1 MEGRRKYSYRIK
13 MQAVRK
19 ARKDTHTGKKA
30 HFFYRISRKE
40 GNKGNK
46 KRRGKEE
53 RRQGCR
59 KNNGGKNHPETRRCP
74 MAAGCSPKMT
84 GFFNSSSFKTAGR
97 TKRNGRNGFL
107 EIHCLTNQPIRKKHQ
122 TKKTEASISHTPWRF
137 NPNTK
142 ENKKNA

>member
-1 MEGRRKYSYRIK
+1 MEGRGKYSYRIK

-19 ARKDTHTGKKA
+19 ARKDAHIGKKA
-30 HFFYRISRKE
+30 HFFYRINRKE

-46 KRRGKEE
+46 
-53 RRQGCR
+53 
-59 KNNGGKNHPETRRCP
+59 NGGEKKKEGKNAEKTAEGKIIRRHGDTP
-74 MAAGCSPKMT
+74 MVAGCSPKMT
-84 GFFNSSSFKTAGR
+84 GFFNSSPFKTAGR

-107 EIHCLTNQPIRKKHQ
+107 EIHCLTNQLYPKNTRQ
-122 TKKTEASISHTPWRF
+122 KTETSISHTPWRF

>member
-1 MEGRRKYSYRIK
+1 MEGKGKYSYRIK

-19 ARKDTHTGKKA
+19 VRKDAQFGEKA
-30 HFFYRISRKE
+30 HFFYRINRKE

-46 KRRGKEE
+46 
-53 RRQGCR
+53 
-59 KNNGGKNHPETRRCP
+59 NGGEKKKEGKDAEKTTEGKIIRRHGDTP
-74 MAAGCSPKMT
+74 MVAGCSPKMT
-84 GFFNSSSFKTAGR
+84 GFFNSSPFKRAGR

-107 EIHCLTNQPIRKKHQ
+107 EILCLTNQLYPKNTRQ
-122 TKKTEASISHTPWRF
+122 KTETSISHTPWRF

>member
-1 MEGRRKYSYRIK
+1 MEGRGKYSYRIK

-19 ARKDTHTGKKA
+19 ARKDAHTGKKA
-30 HFFYRISRKE
+30 HFFYRINRKE

-46 KRRGKEE
+46 KRREKSSGNTEM
-53 RRQGCR
+53 
-59 KNNGGKNHPETRRCP
+59 PP
-74 MAAGCSPKMT
+74 WSPDALRKMT
-84 GFFNSSSFKTAGR
+84 GFFNSSLFKRAGR

-107 EIHCLTNQPIRKKHQ
+107 EILCLTNQLYPKNTRQ
-122 TKKTEASISHTPWRF
+122 KTETSISHTPWRF